1 MKREE
6 ELEIVTTAYFLE
18 ERIYELK
25 NDQHERI
32 KKNRKKKG

>member
-18 ERIYELK
+18 ERISELK
-25 NDQHERI
+25 NDQRQLQAA
-32 KKNRKKKG
+32 KPN

>member
-18 ERIYELK
+18 ERIHELK

-32 KKNRKKKG
+32 KENRKKKG